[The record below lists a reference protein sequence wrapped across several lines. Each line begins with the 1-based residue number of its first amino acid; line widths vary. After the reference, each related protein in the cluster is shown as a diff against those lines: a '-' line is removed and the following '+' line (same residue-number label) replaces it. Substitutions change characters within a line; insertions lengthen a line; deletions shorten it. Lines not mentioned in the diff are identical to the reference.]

1 MVNNYLVA
9 TNTPSSEEILQAV
22 SCLRRLTEVFQRR
35 RRQLAQSVGLSEQQW
50 RVLEEI
56 STEHFMPSMFARS
69 RESSAAAVSKT
80 LRQLADKRLISA
92 SVSEADARQRR
103 YVPTAKGRR
112 ALASLR
118 ARREEAIEHVW
129 RAFDT
134 GQLRSFTRFDNRLTE
149 RLEEYARRAERD

>member
-1 MVNNYLVA
+1 MA
-9 TNTPSSEEILQAV
+9 TNSLSSEEIVAAV

-56 STEHFMPSMFARS
+56 STEHFMPSMFAKS
-69 RESSAAAVSKT
+69 RDSSPAAVSKT

-92 SVSEADARQRR
+92 SVSESDGRQRR
-103 YVPTAKGRR
+103 YVATAKGKR
-112 ALASLR
+112 ALSSLR

-129 RAFDT
+129 LAFDA
-134 GQLRSFTRFDNRLTE
+134 GQLRSFTRFGNRLTE